1 MNKLYLHL
9 YKNFGLTYLGAF
21 GMAAC
26 KMAGVLE
33 KYVYIIPAV
42 ITLWGMIGACYNLAL
57 LYKAETRLRKE
68 RRCKRC
74 SN

>member
-33 KYVYIIPAV
+33 KYVYIVPAV
-42 ITLWGMIGACYNLAL
+42 VAVWGVIGALYNSAL
-57 LYKAETRLRKE
+57 IEKVSKDEKL
-68 RRCKRC
+68 
-74 SN
+74 N

>member
-9 YKNFGLTYLGAF
+9 YKNFGLAFFGEF

-42 ITLWGMIGACYNLAL
+42 IVVWGMVGACYNLAL
-57 LYKAETRLRKE
+57 LGRVEARLRKE
-68 RRCKRC
+68 RGKTIR
-74 SN
+74 

>member
-33 KYVYIIPAV
+33 KYVYIIPAIIV
-42 ITLWGMIGACYNLAL
+42 VWGFIGVWYNLTL
-57 LYKAETRLRKE
+57 LGKAETRLRKE
-68 RRCKRC
+68 RSKTIR
-74 SN
+74 

>member
-9 YKNFGLTYLGAF
+9 YKNFGLAFLGEF

-42 ITLWGMIGACYNLAL
+42 IVVWGMVGACYNLAL
-57 LYKAETRLRKE
+57 LGRVEARLRKE
-68 RRCKRC
+68 RGKTIR
-74 SN
+74 